1 MSHIQSPPPP
11 PIIEQPEDGD
21 KFSFSSFPPPVIET
35 APHPPRD
42 TMSSYPADILPPLKE
57 NFPRASSG
65 SSHTSSASSS
75 STSSGSTS
83 PGGRSPLIKSKNL
96 GWEHAHPTLDA
107 GKHSPRRRNSLG
119 GGLTPLSQARVLLSP
134 DAGSPSRSPQLS
146 HGSLLHHEHSTPALV
161 DLPPSA
167 LGGNAV
173 LGPAPGSGSTPG
185 SHRGSLTDAG
195 SPSNPAM
202 LTPSSHLPPFTL
214 NQLTPNSPFTPSS
227 LAATLPSLSARRNS
241 KPLLWSGNNTGLKAF
256 LSSYTVAELIDSLPK
271 QNVVEID
278 STLSPYEGFEILLK
292 NNILAAPVY
301 DKAKKEYTGFLDV
314 RDLVSSVIFAHE
326 EQMVQA
332 STPWSETWMD
342 VARKGLTK
350 YDKLGSASITYLSR
364 RSPFRPIQLS
374 TTLLDAARALATQAH
389 RVPVID
395 DSTKQCIYILS
406 QSSIIS
412 FLMKHRAHFKDEWKQ
427 SIHSLSLGLCKVIS
441 ITTDATAWTAFK
453 LLEVSGVSGLA
464 VVDSSGKL
472 VGNTSAKDLKLFM
485 LDRGSLSLDMAIM
498 EYLSAIRQREL
509 NDVAHPSCSVTL
521 SSPIGHVIELM
532 SATKYHRVFVVDPQG
547 RPIGVLSVTDIL
559 RFACAD
565 QATVNHLQQGL
576 ARLSD
581 EHRGSLSGLAGQS
594 QGVSLL
600 ANLNAQQ
607 GLSPNNN
614 TPPSPVQLQTPPI
627 AQPLPRQSSQPQQ
640 QL

>member
-21 KFSFSSFPPPVIET
+21 KFTFSNVPPPIIET

-57 NFPRASSG
+57 NFPRASS

-96 GWEHAHPTLDA
+96 GWDHGHAQLEA

-146 HGSLLHHEHSTPALV
+146 HGSLLHHEHSTPVLV

-173 LGPAPGSGSTPG
+173 LGQAAGSSSTPG
-185 SHRGSLTDAG
+185 SHRGSLTEAG
-195 SPSNPAM
+195 SPTNPAT

-241 KPLLWSGNNTGLKAF
+241 KPLLWSGNNSSLKTF
-256 LSSYTVAELIDSLPK
+256 LSSYTVAELINSLPK

-278 STLSPYEGFEILLK
+278 SALSPYEGFEILLK

-301 DKAKKEYTGFLDV
+301 DRVKKEYTGFLDV

-332 STPWSETWMD
+332 STPWAETWMD

-374 TTLLDAARALATQAH
+374 TSLLDAARALATQAH

-395 DSTKQCIYILS
+395 DATKQCIYILS

-412 FLMKHRAHFKDEWKQ
+412 FLMRHRTHFKDEWKQ

-441 ITTDATAWTAFK
+441 ITTEATAWTAFK

-464 VVDSSGKL
+464 VVDSNGKL

-498 EYLSAIRQREL
+498 EYLSSIRQREL
-509 NDVAHPSCSVTL
+509 VSNEVHPSCSVTL
-521 SSPIGHVIELM
+521 SSSIGHVIELM
-532 SATKYHRVFVVDPQG
+532 SATKYHRVFVVDIEG

-581 EHRGSLSGLAGQS
+581 EHRGSLSGLSGQS

-600 ANLNAQQ
+600 ANLNSPQS
-607 GLSPNNN
+607 LSPNSNN
-614 TPPSPVQLQTPPI
+614 STQHSSTQPIQSPPPALS
-627 AQPLPRQSSQPQQ
+627 LPRQPQHQ
-640 QL
+640 

>member
-21 KFSFSSFPPPVIET
+21 KFNFPPPVIET

-57 NFPRASSG
+57 NFPRASS
-65 SSHTSSASSS
+65 SSHTGSASSS
-75 STSSGSTS
+75 SNSSGSTS

-96 GWEHAHPTLDA
+96 GWDHGHAQIEA
-107 GKHSPRRRNSLG
+107 GRHSPRRRNSLG
-119 GGLTPLSQARVLLSP
+119 GGLTPLSQARALLSP

-146 HGSLLHHEHSTPALV
+146 HGSLLHHEHSTPVLI

-173 LGPAPGSGSTPG
+173 LGSITGSSSTPG
-185 SHRGSLTDAG
+185 SHRSSITDAG
-195 SPSNPAM
+195 SPTTSAL

-214 NQLTPNSPFTPSS
+214 NQLTPNTPFTPST

-241 KPLLWSGNNTGLKAF
+241 KPLLWSGNNTALKTF

-278 STLSPYEGFEILLK
+278 SALSPYEGFEILLK

-301 DKAKKEYTGFLDV
+301 DRAKKEYTGFLDV

-364 RSPFRPIQLS
+364 RSPFRPIHFS
-374 TTLLDAARALATQAH
+374 TSLLDAARALATQVH
-389 RVPVID
+389 RVPVVD
-395 DSTKQCIYILS
+395 DSTKCFYIMS

-412 FLMKHRAHFKDEWKQ
+412 FLMKHRSHFKDEWKQ

-509 NDVAHPSCSVTL
+509 VSNEVHPSCSVTL
-521 SSPIGHVIELM
+521 SSSIGHVIELM
-532 SATKYHRVFVVDPQG
+532 SATKYHRVFVVDKEG

-581 EHRGSLSGLAGQS
+581 EHRGSLSGLAGQT

-600 ANLNAQQ
+600 ANLNTPQS
-607 GLSPNNN
+607 LSPHNN
-614 TPPSPVQLQTPPI
+614 TPHSPLQLQPAPQSVTS
-627 AQPLPRQSSQPQQ
+627 PRQQQ
-640 QL
+640 QS

>member
-21 KFSFSSFPPPVIET
+21 KFSFSNVSNFPPPVIET
-35 APHPPRD
+35 APHPPRE
-42 TMSSYPADILPPLKE
+42 TMSSYPGDILPPLKD

-65 SSHTSSASSS
+65 STTSS

-96 GWEHAHPTLDA
+96 GWEHAHAQIDA
-107 GKHSPRRRNSLG
+107 GKHSPRRRNSLGG

-146 HGSLLHHEHSTPALV
+146 HGSLLHHEHSTPVLV

-173 LGPAPGSGSTPG
+173 LGAASGSGSTPG
-185 SHRGSLTDAG
+185 SHRGSLTEAG
-195 SPSNPAM
+195 SPSNPAS

-241 KPLLWSGNNTGLKAF
+241 KPLLWSGNNTALKAF
-256 LSSYTVAELIDSLPK
+256 LDSISVRELIDSLPR

-278 STLSPYEGFEILLK
+278 SALSPYEGFEILLK

-301 DKAKKEYTGFLDV
+301 DRAKKEYTGFLDV

-326 EQMVQA
+326 EQAVA
-332 STPWSETWMD
+332 ATPWAETWMD

-364 RSPFRPIQLS
+364 RSPFRPIQL
-374 TTLLDAARALATQAH
+374 TTSLLDAARALATQAH
-389 RVPVID
+389 RVPVVD
-395 DSTKQCIYILS
+395 DSADSTKRCIYIMS
-406 QSSIIS
+406 QSSIIA
-412 FLMKHRAHFKDEWKQ
+412 FLMKHRSQFKDEWKQ

-441 ITTDATAWTAFK
+441 ITTEATAWTAFK

-464 VVDSSGKL
+464 VVDAGGNL
-472 VGNTSAKDLKLFM
+472 VGNTSARDLKLFM
-485 LDRGSLSLDMAIM
+485 LDRGSLSLDMPLM

-509 NDVAHPSCSVTL
+509 VDAVHPSCSVGL
-521 SSPIGHVIELM
+521 QSSIGHVIELM
-532 SATKYHRVFVVDPQG
+532 SATKYHRVFVVDAQG

-581 EHRGSLSGLAGQS
+581 EHRGSLSGLSGQS
-594 QGVSLL
+594 QGVNLL
-600 ANLNAQQ
+600 ATLGAPT
-607 GLSPNNN
+607 LSPKIVA
-614 TPPSPVQLQTPPI
+614 PPSPVQLQPAPTT
-627 AQPLPRQSSQPQQ
+627 QSAQQ
-640 QL
+640 QQ